1 MHIIIICLFYTA
13 VVDVVLIVGRL
24 DIMITSKMLY
34 NVYQGLEVQF
44 PIFMVK
50 RSIFFLLLMK

>member
-1 MHIIIICLFYTA
+1 MHIICLFYTA

-50 RSIFFLLLMK
+50 RSNFFLLLMK

>member
-1 MHIIIICLFYTA
+1 MHIICLFYTA

-34 NVYQGLEVQF
+34 KFCVSGF
-44 PIFMVK
+44 TG
-50 RSIFFLLLMK
+50 SIPNIYG